1 MRPGQIAELYK
12 LSRWDLDDKRRTQQ
26 NGFRTQNDC
35 RLLDLRVGN
44 QAKDLPAQLCNS
56 YAYLA
61 IAELRSLKLTF
72 SAYTDD

>member
-1 MRPGQIAELYK
+1 MINAAPSRMDSEL
-12 LSRWDLDDKRRTQQ
+12 RTIVH
-26 NGFRTQNDC
+26 

-61 IAELRSLKLTF
+61 IAELRSLKLT
-72 SAYTDD
+72 AYTDD